1 MMPGTLMHVTMAKDL
16 SDVEKAMQGP
26 AMMACHVEGRSLSLD
41 AEVNWPL
48 KDGQRRAS

>member
-1 MMPGTLMHVTMAKDL
+1 MHVTVAKDR

-26 AMMACHVEGRSLSLD
+26 ARMACYAEGRSLSLE